1 MPDRYKIL
9 GNLDLA
15 EGGVDTGDLYTVPTP
30 AKTDVNTATDVS
42 PKAVSV
48 NVQTLLTTIVVCEDK
63 PSTSASSFTITVTP
77 SGGSAYNL
85 FFNNAIASRNTKVLT
100 LNLTLSAG
108 DKVSCT
114 VGVPSGS
121 ECSFTAFG
129 VEMITGSGPI
139 S

>member
-9 GNLDLA
+9 GNLNLA
-15 EGGVDTGDLYTVPTP
+15 AGGSGDLYTVPTP

-42 PKAVSV
+42 PKSVSV

-63 PSTSASSFTITVTP
+63 SSAGSGTFDITVTP
-77 SGGSAYNL
+77 SGDPACNL
-85 FFNNAIASRNTKVLT
+85 FFKNVIAASNTKVLT

-108 DKVSCT
+108 DKVSCLAT
-114 VGVPSGS
+114 GTD
-121 ECSFTAFG
+121 CSFTAFG

>member
-1 MPDRYKIL
+1 MSDRYKIL

-15 EGGVDTGDLYTVPTP
+15 QAGVDTGDLYTVPTP

-63 PSTSASSFTITVTP
+63 SSGVAGAFNITVTP
-77 SGGSAYNL
+77 RGGSAYNL
-85 FFNNAIASRNTKVLT
+85 FHKNAIAANNTKVLT

-108 DKVSCT
+108 DKVSCE